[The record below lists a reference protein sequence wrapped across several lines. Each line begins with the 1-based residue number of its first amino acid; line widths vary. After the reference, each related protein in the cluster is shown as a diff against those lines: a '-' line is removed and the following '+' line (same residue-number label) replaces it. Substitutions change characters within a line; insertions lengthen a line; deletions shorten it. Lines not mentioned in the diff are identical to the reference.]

1 MLKNNV
7 RKIAKENQIITAG
20 KKDSQG
26 LCFIGKVKL
35 PDFLQQKLKPKK
47 GDVILIKDTHNNY
60 FNREKS
66 NNYDALSQNYFYEK
80 FDVNNIYKII
90 T

>member
-7 RKIAKENQIITAG
+7 RKIAKENEIITAG

-35 PDFLQQKLKPKK
+35 PDFLPA
-47 GDVILIKDTHNNY
+47 VII
-60 FNREKS
+60 
-66 NNYDALSQNYFYEK
+66 
-80 FDVNNIYKII
+80 
-90 T
+90 